1 MTEFKLTI
9 DAPGIV
15 GALNNLADALRSRP
29 VGVQAVSSNVIPA
42 TEEKPVEAPVAPVE
56 YVPANPTVPM
66 TETATT
72 ATTAPAGPVQT
83 ANSHS
88 EPVAAPVEAPAPV
101 AEVKSYTIEDI
112 TNAGSALLDAGKM
125 AELMNLLAQH
135 GVQALTQLKPEQFA
149 DVAAGLRALGAKI

>member
-42 TEEKPVEAPVAPVE
+42 TEEKPVEAPVAPAE

-66 TETATT
+66 TET

-88 EPVAAPVEAPAPV
+88 EPVAAPVEIPAPV

-135 GVQALTQLKPEQFA
+135 GVQAVTQLKPEQFA

>member
-42 TEEKPVEAPVAPVE
+42 TEEKPVEAPVAPAE

-66 TETATT
+66 TET

-88 EPVAAPVEAPAPV
+88 EPVAAPAPV

-135 GVQALTQLKPEQFA
+135 GVQAVTQLKPEQFA